1 MQQFIY
7 DEVLIL
13 CMKSLVAYYSRTNI
27 TEKLAK
33 SIASRTDSDI
43 EEIIP
48 HVNYQGKLGYARAG
62 KHAIQEKI
70 IDIDA
75 LKYDPEDYDIVYL
88 GAPVWASKAAS
99 PLISYIK
106 QNEGKFSNVK
116 FFSTAGSGGFESTF
130 EQMEKYTNVKPEATL
145 ALTTK
150 EVKKD
155 LFEDKMTDFINQ
167 E

>member
-7 DEVLIL
+7 DEVVIL
-13 CMKSLVAYYSRTNI
+13 SMKSLVVYYSRTNI

-33 SIASRTDSDI
+33 TIASRTDSDI

-48 HVNYQGKLGYARAG
+48 KVNYQGKLGYARGG

-70 IDIDA
+70 IDLEN
-75 LKYDPEDYDIVYL
+75 LKYTPEDYDMVYL
-88 GAPVWASKAAS
+88 GTPVWASKASS
-99 PLISYIK
+99 PVISYIK
-106 QNEGKFSNVK
+106 QNEGNFTNVK
-116 FFSTAGSGGFESTF
+116 FFATAGSSGFESTF
-130 EQMEKYTNVKPEATL
+130 EQMEKYVSVKPQSTL

-155 LFEDKMTDFINQ
+155 LFDEKLSSFL

>member
-13 CMKSLVAYYSRTNI
+13 CMKSLVVYYSRTNI

-33 SIASRTDSDI
+33 TIASRTNSDI

-48 HVNYQGKLGYARAG
+48 KVNYRGKLGYARGG
-62 KHAIQEKI
+62 KHAMQEKI
-70 IDIDA
+70 IDLET

-88 GAPVWASKAAS
+88 GTPVWVSKAAN

-106 QNEGKFSNVK
+106 QNEGKFTNVK
-116 FFSTAGSGGFESTF
+116 FFATAGSGGFESTF
-130 EQMEKYTNVKPEATL
+130 EQIEKYASVKPQKTL

-155 LFEDKMTDFINQ
+155 MFEEKLSAFL

>member
-7 DEVLIL
+7 DEVLIVS
-13 CMKSLVAYYSRTNI
+13 MKSLIVYYSRTNI

-33 SIASRTDSDI
+33 SIASKTDSDI

-48 HVNYQGKLGYARAG
+48 KVNYQGKLGYARGG
-62 KHAIQEKI
+62 KHAMQEKI
-70 IDIDA
+70 IDLET
-75 LKYDPEDYDIVYL
+75 LKYDPEDYDMVYL
-88 GAPVWASKAAS
+88 GTPVWVSKAAN

-106 QNEGKFSNVK
+106 QNEGKFTNVK
-116 FFSTAGSGGFESTF
+116 FFATAGSGGFDSTF
-130 EQMEKYTNVKPEATL
+130 EQMEKYASVKPQKTL

-155 LFEDKMTDFINQ
+155 MFEEKLSTFL

>member
-1 MQQFIY
+1 
-7 DEVLIL
+7 
-13 CMKSLVAYYSRTNI
+13 MKSLVVYYSRTNI
-27 TEKLAK
+27 TRKLAEA
-33 SIASRTDSDI
+33 IARESNSDI

-48 HVNYQGKLGYARAG
+48 KENYQGKLGYARGG

-70 IDIDA
+70 IDIEP
-75 LKYDPEDYDIVYL
+75 LKYDPADYDVVYL
-88 GAPVWASKAAS
+88 GAPVWASKAAN

-116 FFSTAGSGGFESTF
+116 FFMTAGSSGFESGF
-130 EQMEKYTNVKPEATL
+130 QQLEKFCVKPQKTL

-155 LFEDKMTDFINQ
+155 EFENKLNQFIQ
-167 E
+167 